1 MSQIQEKI
9 NKLIENR
16 ETARL
21 GGGQK
26 AIDKQH
32 DKGKYTARERIQML
46 LDEGS
51 FEEFDMFVT
60 HRCYDFGMDRKH
72 TFGDGVVTGY
82 GTIDGRLVYVFAQD
96 FTVTAGSLSLSMSD
110 KICKVMDMAMRN
122 GAPCIGMND
131 SGGAR
136 IQEGVNALAGYANI
150 FQRNVMSSGVIP
162 QISAIF
168 GPCAGG
174 AVYSP
179 ALTDFIIMKKETSN
193 MFLTGPK
200 VVKTVTGE
208 DVTQEQLGGALMHT
222 TKSGVAQFAVD
233 TEEEGIGLIKKLIS
247 YMPQNNME
255 DAPLAVCTDKITR
268 LEDSLN
274 EIIPDSANKPYD
286 MTEVIKAIVDNGEF
300 LESAAGY
307 AKNIITCFARFN
319 GQSVGIIANQPKFM
333 AGVLDIN
340 ASRKAARFVRFCDA
354 FNIPIVTLVDVPGFL
369 PGTTQEYGGV
379 ITHGAKLLFAYCE
392 ATVPKITVTLRKAY
406 GGAYIVMSSKHI
418 RGDINYAW
426 PTAEIAV
433 MGASG
438 AVEVLYGKE
447 LKELADKPEEKAKF
461 IAEKEQEYND
471 KFSNPYNAARY
482 GYIDDVIEPR
492 NTRFRVIRALQ
503 SLATKRLQNPAKKHS
518 NIPLYQ
524 TEKMTI
530 LTVMNWGWSEIL
542 WVSLIGFSLVFI
554 LLVALIFIMKA
565 FGACFR
571 VRPASGR
578 KVDAQPMISEEEI
591 AAIATALKIY
601 KGALHDRESEVL
613 TILNIKRAY
622 SPWNSK
628 IHGLTPLPERK

>member
-32 DKGKYTARERIQML
+32 DRGKYTARERIQML

-179 ALTDFIIMKKETSN
+179 ALTDFIFMVKDSSY
-193 MFLTGPK
+193 MFITGPE
-200 VVKTVTGE
+200 VVKS
-208 DVTQEQLGGALMHT
+208 VTQEEVTMNDLGGSEVHS
-222 TKSGVAQFAVD
+222 TKSGVAHFTADNDMECVMKIR
-233 TEEEGIGLIKKLIS
+233 ELMSFL
-247 YMPQNNME
+247 PNNNME
-255 DAPLAVCTDKITR
+255 EPPFVPTT
-268 LEDSLN
+268 
-274 EIIPDSANKPYD
+274 DSANRIDEQLNNLVPTNPNQPYD
-286 MTEVIKAIVDNGEF
+286 MKDLIVSVADDNNFFEVQEEYARNILVGYIRLNGKTI
-300 LESAAGY
+300 G
-307 AKNIITCFARFN
+307 
-319 GQSVGIIANQPKFM
+319 VVANQPAAL
-333 AGVLDIN
+333 AGTLDIN
-340 ASRKAARFVRFCDA
+340 ASVKAARFVRFCDA
-354 FNIPIVTLVDVPGFL
+354 FNIPLLTFVDVPGFL
-369 PGTTQEYGGV
+369 PGVNQEYEG
-379 ITHGAKLLFAYCE
+379 IIRHGAKLLYAYCE
-392 ATVPKITVTLRKAY
+392 ATVPKVTVITRKAY
-406 GGAYIVMSSKHI
+406 GGAYDVMSSKHI
-418 RGDINYAW
+418 RGDINFAY

-433 MGASG
+433 MGPDG
-438 AVEVLYGKE
+438 AVNILFRKE
-447 LKELADKPEEKAKF
+447 LKKAEDVEKKRKELQDDYREKFANPYRA
-461 IAEKEQEYND
+461 AELGYVDEIIEPSVTRPRLIRSFELLANKRQ
-471 KFSNPYNAARY
+471 SNP
-482 GYIDDVIEPR
+482 P
-492 NTRFRVIRALQ
+492 
-503 SLATKRLQNPAKKHS
+503 KKHS
-518 NIPLYQ
+518 NLPL
-524 TEKMTI
+524 
-530 LTVMNWGWSEIL
+530 
-542 WVSLIGFSLVFI
+542 
-554 LLVALIFIMKA
+554 
-565 FGACFR
+565 
-571 VRPASGR
+571 
-578 KVDAQPMISEEEI
+578 
-591 AAIATALKIY
+591 
-601 KGALHDRESEVL
+601 
-613 TILNIKRAY
+613 
-622 SPWNSK
+622 
-628 IHGLTPLPERK
+628 